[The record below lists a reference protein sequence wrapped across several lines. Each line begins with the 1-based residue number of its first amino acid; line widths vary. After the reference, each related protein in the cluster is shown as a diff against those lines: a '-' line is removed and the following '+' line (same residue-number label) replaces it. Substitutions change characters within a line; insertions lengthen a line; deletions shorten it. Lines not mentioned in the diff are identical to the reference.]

1 MCVFYLFVAYD
12 NVQFITLLH
21 LQGKLKPMEH
31 IIKGFDNMPKAF
43 LELFWGSNIG
53 KAIVRVSQTMAELLD
68 AMRGQKC

>member
-31 IIKGFDNMPKAF
+31 KGFDNMPKAF
-43 LELFWGSNIG
+43 LKLFWGSNIG

-68 AMRGQKC
+68 ALSGQK